1 MEFGKRSR
9 FSIEIDIDDNCG
21 GAWLFGHICYW
32 VAGNV
37 VGDYDA
43 GTSLRDVL
51 FQMKYIAGDR
61 GRRNCPALMQLSE
74 RKAFEMISAALNETS
89 DELYDFVTP
98 DFMPASLD
106 VRIPV
111 DVFDS
116 WKIFLVESS
125 EAAKLLCFNMETS
138 SLTSAILS
146 LHEFDTVFANA
157 YEYLDLIYESHS
169 KSDGGS

>member
-1 MEFGKRSR
+1 
-9 FSIEIDIDDNCG
+9 
-21 GAWLFGHICYW
+21 
-32 VAGNV
+32 
-37 VGDYDA
+37 
-43 GTSLRDVL
+43 
-51 FQMKYIAGDR
+51 MKYIAGDR

-74 RKAFEMISAALNETS
+74 QKAFDMIAAALNETS

-125 EAAKLLCFNMETS
+125 EAAKMLCFNMETS
-138 SLTSAILS
+138 LLTSAILS
-146 LHEFDTVFANA
+146 LYEFDSVFADA
-157 YEYLDLIYESHS
+157 YEYLDRIYRSHGTP
-169 KSDGGS
+169 DGSS